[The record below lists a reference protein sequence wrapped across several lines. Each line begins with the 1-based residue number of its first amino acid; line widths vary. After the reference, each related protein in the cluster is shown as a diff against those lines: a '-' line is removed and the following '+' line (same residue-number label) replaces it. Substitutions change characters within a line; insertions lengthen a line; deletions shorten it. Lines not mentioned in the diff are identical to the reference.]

1 MNILLARS
9 VALLLFAV
17 AATLGTTAWAA
28 KIAFIRDAEIET
40 TIRNYATPLFT
51 AAGLDADAVRVLLVN
66 DRALNAFVAGGMN
79 LFINTGLLMR
89 VESPSQLI
97 GVIAHET
104 GHIAGGHLAR
114 TEEALRGASAATILS
129 YVLGAAAAVAGSGD
143 AAIAIIAGGQS
154 IGRQSFLQ
162 YSRTQERSADQ
173 FAVTTLDR
181 TDQSSRG
188 FLEFLEILGDQDV
201 LPTSQQAQYARTH
214 PLAQDRVIFVRNH
227 VAGSRSSD
235 VEDTAE
241 NVTAFLRMQAKLHG
255 FLDPTGRVLKQFP
268 ETDTSVEARYARSV
282 AYYRRVDIP
291 NALAEVDSLI
301 AEDPV
306 DPYFHEL
313 KGQILFENGRILES
327 TTSYQAAV
335 DRLPGSPLLR
345 IGLARALI
353 EVGDP
358 AMLGA
363 ARGHLET
370 AVTLNQNSA
379 TAWRLLS
386 IVYGRSD
393 EPGRSALASAEFAL
407 LTGRYKDALRFA
419 DRADNFL
426 AFGSPS
432 QLRVQDIRYTAENA
446 LKKKKR

>member
-1 MNILLARS
+1 MNKLLARS

-17 AATLGTTAWAA
+17 AVTLGTTAWAA

-51 AAGLDADAVRVLLVN
+51 AAGLDADAVQVYLVN

-89 VESPSQLI
+89 VESPNQLI

-114 TEEALRGASAATILS
+114 TEDALRDANAATILS

-143 AAIAIIAGGQS
+143 AAVAIIVGGQS

-255 FLDPTGRVLKQFP
+255 FLDPSGRVLKQFP

-327 TTSYQAAV
+327 TASYQAAV

-379 TAWRLLS
+379 SAWRLLS

-419 DRADNFL
+419 DRTDNFL

>member
-1 MNILLARS
+1 MNKLLARS
-9 VALLLFAV
+9 VALLWFAV
-17 AATLGTTAWAA
+17 AVTLGTTAWAA

-51 AAGLDADAVRVLLVN
+51 AAGLDADAVQVYLVN

-89 VESPSQLI
+89 VESPNQLI

-114 TEEALRGASAATILS
+114 TEDALRDANAATILS

-143 AAIAIIAGGQS
+143 AAMAIIVGGQS
-154 IGRQSFLQ
+154 IGRQNFLQ

-181 TDQSSRG
+181 TGQSSRG
-188 FLEFLEILGDQDV
+188 LLEFLEILGDQDV
-201 LPTSQQAQYARTH
+201 LTTSQQAQYARTH
-214 PLAQDRVIFVRNH
+214 PLARDRVIFIRNH

-241 NVTAFLRMQAKLHG
+241 NVTAFLRMQAKLRG
-255 FLDPTGRVLKQFP
+255 FLDPTSRVLKRYP
-268 ETDTSVEARYARSV
+268 KTDTSVEARYARSV
-282 AYYRRVDIP
+282 AYYRRADIP

-301 AEDPV
+301 TEDPG

-313 KGQILFENGRILES
+313 KGQILFENGRILEA
-327 TTSYQAAV
+327 TASYRAAV
-335 DRLPGSPLLR
+335 DRLPGSPLLH

-370 AVTLNQNSA
+370 AVTLDHDSA
-379 TAWRLLS
+379 SAWRLLS

-407 LTGRYKDALRFA
+407 LTGRYKDAIRFA

-432 QLRVQDIRYTAENA
+432 QLRVEDIRYTAENA

>member
-1 MNILLARS
+1 MNKLLARS
-9 VALLLFAV
+9 VALLWFAV
-17 AATLGTTAWAA
+17 AVTLGTTAWAA

-51 AAGLDADAVRVLLVN
+51 AAGLDADAVQVYLVN

-89 VESPSQLI
+89 VESPNQLI

-114 TEEALRGASAATILS
+114 TEDALRDANAATILS

-143 AAIAIIAGGQS
+143 AAMAIIVGGQS
-154 IGRQSFLQ
+154 IGRQNFLQ

-188 FLEFLEILGDQDV
+188 LLEFLEILGDQDV
-201 LPTSQQAQYARTH
+201 LTTSQQAQYARTH
-214 PLAQDRVIFVRNH
+214 PLARDRVIFIRNH

-241 NVTAFLRMQAKLHG
+241 NVTAFLRMQAKLRG
-255 FLDPTGRVLKQFP
+255 FLDPTSRVLKRYP
-268 ETDTSVEARYARSV
+268 KTDTSVEARYARSV
-282 AYYRRVDIP
+282 AYYRRADIP

-301 AEDPV
+301 TEDPV

-313 KGQILFENGRILES
+313 KGQILFENGRILEA
-327 TTSYQAAV
+327 TASYRAAV
-335 DRLPGSPLLR
+335 DRLPGSPLLH

-353 EVGDP
+353 EVGDA

-370 AVTLNQNSA
+370 AVTLDHDSA
-379 TAWRLLS
+379 SAWRLLS

-407 LTGRYKDALRFA
+407 LTGRYKDAIRFA

-426 AFGSPS
+426 AFGSPT
-432 QLRVQDIRYTAENA
+432 QLRVEDIRYTAENA

>member
-1 MNILLARS
+1 MNKLLARS

-17 AATLGTTAWAA
+17 AVTLGSTAWAA

-51 AAGLDADAVRVLLVN
+51 AAGLDANAVRVYLVN

-79 LFINTGLLMR
+79 LFLNTGLLTR
-89 VESPSQLI
+89 VESPNQLI

-114 TEEALRGASAATILS
+114 TEEALRGATAATILV

-143 AAIAIIAGGQS
+143 AAVAIIAGGTS
-154 IGRQSFLQ
+154 IGQQSFLQ

-181 TDQSSRG
+181 TGQSSRG
-188 FLEFLEILGDQDV
+188 LLAFLEILGDKDV
-201 LPTSQQAQYARTH
+201 LPTSQQAEYARTH
-214 PLAQDRVIFVRNH
+214 PLAQDRVNFVRNH
-227 VAGSRSSD
+227 VAGSQFSD
-235 VEDTAE
+235 VQDTQE
-241 NVTAFLRMQAKLHG
+241 NLIAFHRMQAKLRG
-255 FLDPTGRVLKQFP
+255 FLDPTGRVLKRFP

-282 AYYRRVDIP
+282 AYYRRVEIP
-291 NALAEVDSLI
+291 SALAEVDSLI
-301 AEDPV
+301 DEDPA
-306 DPYFHEL
+306 DPFFHEL
-313 KGQILFENGRILES
+313 KGQILFENGRIIEAAA
-327 TTSYQAAV
+327 SYQAAV
-335 DRLPGSPLLR
+335 DRLPASPLLR
-345 IGLARALI
+345 VGLAQALI

-358 AMLGA
+358 ALLGA
-363 ARGHLET
+363 ARDHLET
-370 AVTLNQNSA
+370 AVSLNRDNA
-379 TAWRLLS
+379 TAWRHLS

-393 EPGRSALASAEFAL
+393 EPGRSALASAEYAL

-426 AFGSPS
+426 PFGSPT
-432 QLRVQDIRYTAENA
+432 QLRVEDIRYTAEDA

>member
-1 MNILLARS
+1 MNKLLARS
-9 VALLLFAV
+9 VALLWFAV
-17 AATLGTTAWAA
+17 AVTLGTTAWAA

-51 AAGLDADAVRVLLVN
+51 AAGLDADAVQVYLVN

-89 VESPSQLI
+89 VESPNQLI

-114 TEEALRGASAATILS
+114 TEDALRDANAATILS

-143 AAIAIIAGGQS
+143 AAMAIIVGGQS
-154 IGRQSFLQ
+154 IGRQNFLQ

-188 FLEFLEILGDQDV
+188 LLEFLEILGDQDV
-201 LPTSQQAQYARTH
+201 LTTSQQAQYARTH
-214 PLAQDRVIFVRNH
+214 PLARDRVIFIRNH

-241 NVTAFLRMQAKLHG
+241 NVTAFLRMQAKLRG
-255 FLDPTGRVLKQFP
+255 FLDPTSRVLKRYP
-268 ETDTSVEARYARSV
+268 KTDTSVEARYARSV

-301 AEDPV
+301 AEDPA

-313 KGQILFENGRILES
+313 KGQILFENGRILEAAV
-327 TTSYQAAV
+327 SYRAAV

-345 IGLARALI
+345 VGLARALI
-353 EVGDP
+353 EAGDP

-363 ARGHLET
+363 ARDHLET
-370 AVTLNQNSA
+370 AVSLNHDNA

-393 EPGRSALASAEFAL
+393 DPGRSALASAEHAL
-407 LTGRYKDALRFA
+407 LVGRYKDAIRFA

-426 AFGSPS
+426 PFGSPS
-432 QLRVQDIRYTAENA
+432 QLRVEDIRFTAENA

>member
-1 MNILLARS
+1 MNKLLARS

-17 AATLGTTAWAA
+17 AVTPGTTAWAA

-51 AAGLDADAVRVLLVN
+51 AAGLDADAVQVYLVN

-89 VESPSQLI
+89 VESPNQLI

-114 TEEALRGASAATILS
+114 TEDALRDANAATILS

-143 AAIAIIAGGQS
+143 AAVAIIVGGQS

-255 FLDPTGRVLKQFP
+255 FLDPSGRVLKQFP
-268 ETDTSVEARYARSV
+268 VTDTSVEARYARSV

-327 TTSYQAAV
+327 TASDQAAV
-335 DRLPGSPLLR
+335 DRLPGSSLHR
-345 IGLARALI
+345 IGLARALF

-379 TAWRLLS
+379 SAWRLLS

>member
-1 MNILLARS
+1 MNKLLARS
-9 VALLLFAV
+9 VALLWFAV
-17 AATLGTTAWAA
+17 AVTLGTTAWAA

-51 AAGLDADAVRVLLVN
+51 AAGLDADAVQVYLVN

-89 VESPSQLI
+89 VESPNQLI

-114 TEEALRGASAATILS
+114 TEDALRDANAATILS

-143 AAIAIIAGGQS
+143 AAMAIIVGGQS
-154 IGRQSFLQ
+154 IGRQNFLQ

-188 FLEFLEILGDQDV
+188 LLEFLEILGDQDV
-201 LPTSQQAQYARTH
+201 LTTSQQAQYARTH
-214 PLAQDRVIFVRNH
+214 PLARDRVIFIRNH

-241 NVTAFLRMQAKLHG
+241 NVTAFLRMQAKLRG
-255 FLDPTGRVLKQFP
+255 FLDPTSRVLKRYP
-268 ETDTSVEARYARSV
+268 KTDTSVEARYARSV
-282 AYYRRVDIP
+282 AYYRRADIP

-301 AEDPV
+301 TEDPV

-313 KGQILFENGRILES
+313 KGQILFENGRILEA
-327 TTSYQAAV
+327 TASYRAAV
-335 DRLPGSPLLR
+335 DRLPGSPLLH

-370 AVTLNQNSA
+370 AVTLDHDSA
-379 TAWRLLS
+379 SAWRLLS

-407 LTGRYKDALRFA
+407 LTGRYKDAIRFA

-432 QLRVQDIRYTAENA
+432 QLRVEDIRYTAENA